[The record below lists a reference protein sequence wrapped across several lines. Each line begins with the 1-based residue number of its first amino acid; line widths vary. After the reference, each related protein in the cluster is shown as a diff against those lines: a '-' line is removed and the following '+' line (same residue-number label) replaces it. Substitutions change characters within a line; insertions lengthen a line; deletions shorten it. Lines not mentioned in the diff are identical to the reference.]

1 MSDSTADNRHE
12 PDISFNGDGTE
23 VPLWLLQKDES
34 RFLYFSFLLSITVH
48 IVVFL
53 VMAATR
59 IFHPFA
65 GATHQF
71 DLVWL
76 SPAPATAP
84 MQAAASKPPAPAKA
98 KKHVTAQASAKTMQ
112 SPPTP
117 AAKAKPKPP
126 PAAKKSSP
134 PSKAP
139 ATPAVT
145 PPKPLT
151 TEAPVEEP
159 AEMVIPRYGG
169 KVVDIVEHKED
180 IPTFTVISSV
190 KMKSTTARAVVHTI
204 KITDTKPSKPRETKE
219 ETKPAEKEAS
229 VSPPKETVPAK
240 PEKPARVA
248 SAQKSSPGT
257 EAGKSD
263 EKALPI
269 QGSTTSATKTVA
281 PKQTA
286 AATQVN
292 RSINS
297 FAAALGALNST
308 AGKLS
313 TMAQATPAH
322 GTAAAGSEKS
332 AALDKSG
339 SKTNG
344 ADKSSATLAPAG
356 KSQTEA
362 PTQVAP
368 SEPKKAEKPAPQ
380 EPEKP
385 KLVLHPPLVGD
396 LKLVMTTDADLKV
409 EAFFKQYPKSRR
421 SKPLTRWESK
431 NRQGVVPKMIRTGE
445 KVHEAVVEITQEGI
459 YTILVSA
466 GSGKQ
471 AKATFVLKIRESRP
485 KAVTKDLGSRT
496 ISGTVEVVRVL
507 MPEGILWDDDS
518 YFTGNMEDSDSITKF
533 HSGTG
538 LMWREYK

>member
-1 MSDSTADNRHE
+1 MSDAPADNRHE
-12 PDISFNGDGTE
+12 PEISFNGDGTE
-23 VPLWLLQKDES
+23 IPLWLLQKDES
-34 RFLYFSFLLSITVH
+34 RFLYFSFLLSISIHV
-48 IVVFL
+48 IVFL

-84 MQAAASKPPAPAKA
+84 MQAAASKPPPAKA
-98 KKHVTAQASAKTMQ
+98 SKHLAAQNPARKMQ

-117 AAKAKPKPP
+117 SAKAKPKPP
-126 PAAKKSSP
+126 PAVKKSP
-134 PSKAP
+134 PASKASAP
-139 ATPAVT
+139 PGAT

-151 TEAPVEEP
+151 TESPVEEP
-159 AEMVIPRYGG
+159 VEMVIPRYGG

-180 IPTFTVISSV
+180 IPTFTIISSV
-190 KMKSTTARAVVHTI
+190 KMKSTTARAVVQTI

-219 ETKPAEKEAS
+219 ETKPEVKEIS
-229 VSPPKETVPAK
+229 VSPPKVTAPTK
-240 PEKPARVA
+240 PENPVRVA
-248 SAQKSSPGT
+248 SVHGTSPGKKQ
-257 EAGKSD
+257 GKSA
-263 EKALPI
+263 EKALPV
-269 QGSTTSATKTVA
+269 QGTLTSATKTVRPKHTA
-281 PKQTA
+281 PPTP
-286 AATQVN
+286 VN

-297 FAAALGALNST
+297 FAAALGALSSS

-313 TMAQATPAH
+313 KAAPATAAH
-322 GTAAAGSEKS
+322 GNAAAGSEKS
-332 AALDKSG
+332 AALDKSDG
-339 SKTNG
+339 KTNG
-344 ADKSSATLAPAG
+344 ADKSASTQAPPG
-356 KSQTEA
+356 KTGSEA
-362 PTQVAP
+362 PVPT
-368 SEPKKAEKPAPQ
+368 KAKEPAPQ

-396 LKLVMTTDADLKV
+396 LKLVMTSDADLKV
-409 EAFFKQYPKSRR
+409 EASFKAYPKSRR

-431 NRQGVVPKMIRTGE
+431 NRQGVVPKLIRTGE
-445 KVHEAVVEITQEGI
+445 KVHEAVVEIAQEGI

-471 AKATFVLKIRESRP
+471 AKASFVLKIRESRP
-485 KAVTKDLGSRT
+485 KAVTKELGSRT
-496 ISGTVEVVRVL
+496 ISGTVEVVKVL

-518 YFTGNMEDSDSITKF
+518 FFTGNMEDSDSVTKF